1 MDKEKN
7 LREFPAKKI
16 RTSLIIAA
24 VIFVLGGIIMK
35 NQAAVSVK
43 CAEFAAKLGHYDAA
57 KGFLDGIDTQYES
70 DYYNRGLYR
79 VASEMYSHG
88 DYDRAYETFAG
99 LADYSDSKDKACEC
113 VQRKAKQLIDAGDY
127 LTASSLLSD
136 VMYYKGSEELYLECQ
151 YRFALSEAENGEWFN
166 GVQILWG
173 IKDYKDAETKAR
185 EIVLQ
190 NTGSDDVEQTVG
202 SGKPIPPDV
211 LSAYLELKEKRELLR
226 DGIVSAGYFHT
237 VGLKKNGSVVACG
250 SNDKGQCDVGKWK
263 NVIQIAAGGYHT
275 VGLLSDGTVVAC
287 GDNSCGQCDVGKW
300 KNVVQIVAT
309 DYNTAALLS
318 DGTVVTC
325 GFNKLPQTKGWTG
338 IDSICAGSYAVCGI
352 NQSGELLYTHSS
364 CKLEESL
371 VDADVSTSYAIG
383 LTYSG
388 DVVYSSETPCDWKK
402 ATAVY
407 AGGETVAVIDQHY
420 KPSVYDRRKAHFY
433 SLPDKKAVSISL
445 GSTHFAVLYD
455 DGSVYCAGENDD
467 GQCDTSQWKLN

>member
-79 VASEMYSHG
+79 LASEMYSHG

-202 SGKPIPPDV
+202 FGKPIPPDV

-263 NVIQIAAGGYHT
+263 NVI
-275 VGLLSDGTVVAC
+275 
-287 GDNSCGQCDVGKW
+287 
-300 KNVVQIVAT
+300 QIVAT

-402 ATAVY
+402 AAAVY

-420 KPSVYDRRKAHFY
+420 KPSVYDRRKAKFY